1 MATATYDP
9 RITNDNERTGN
20 VTSTMINRPRAW
32 LAASLAVAAL
42 LLAACGGGS
51 STSSKSSSSAS
62 STSSAPAAASS
73 TSSASSSAAS
83 GIPQGPNAGDKDT
96 DNNGGPTDGDG
107 NL

>member
-1 MATATYDP
+1 M
-9 RITNDNERTGN
+9 
-20 VTSTMINRPRAW
+20 TSTLINRPRAW

-51 STSSKSSSSAS
+51 STSSSSAS
-62 STSSAPAAASS
+62 STSSTPAAASS

-83 GIPQGPNAGDKDT
+83 GIPQGPNAGDKDA